1 MSKSYKN
8 PITRQRSRMIRLLEM
23 AERLDKKCHVPLD
36 VTHGQKHDDILDD
49 AMDLLG
55 GRALLNQSFEVA
67 EIADGV
73 CVRSER
79 SWIIRPEGAMFVEG
93 QPFSLST
100 ARRPEEPAERGSS
113 QLWHFAGGL
122 SIGRDEVGFCEY
134 DAVQRRGNIIIAFN
148 GSLIPSL
155 TAKFPHLEQKIKV
168 FKPEEYDWLLSNW

>member
-1 MSKSYKN
+1 MPKN
-8 PITRQRSRMIRLLEM
+8 PITRQRGRTIRLLET
-23 AERLDKKCHVPLD
+23 AKRWNKKCYVLLD

-67 EIADGV
+67 EIADNI

-79 SWIIRPEGAMFVEG
+79 SWIIRLEDAMFVEG

-134 DAVQRRGNIIIAFN
+134 NATQRRGNIIISFDGN
-148 GSLIPSL
+148 LIPSL
-155 TAKFPHLEQKIKV
+155 IAKFPHLEQKIKV